1 MKRKILFPILLF
13 IIPFIVSSQSTAKE
27 WYSKGIELKGKKDYE
42 GALAAF
48 KSAISKKADY
58 NEAYYQAGWCC
69 NELEKYEDAVDLL
82 KKFTPKTDDE
92 KKNRSNEL
100 GLSYYKLQKA
110 TEAIIE
116 YKNTIELFPKD
127 GNALMGLGNVYYEIE
142 EDYDSAIEYF
152 EKAIKED
159 EEDSKPIYYKLGWLY
174 NDKEQYDD
182 AIRILLKAI
191 EYDSEDSGY
200 REELGYAYYQKEE
213 YEFALTQLNK
223 AISLDD
229 ASKLGYY
236 YKGLCFVATNKK
248 GEAMSMYYKLKEIDS
263 DTAAELMDK
272 INKMK

>member
-1 MKRKILFPILLF
+1 MKRKVLIPLLLFVFPI
-13 IIPFIVSSQSTAKE
+13 IVSAQSTAKE
-27 WYSKGIELKGKKDYE
+27 WYSKGVELKEKKDYE

-48 KSAISKKADY
+48 KNAISKKADY
-58 NEAYYQAGWCC
+58 NEAYYEAGWCS
-69 NELEKYEDAVDLL
+69 NELEKYEDAIDLL
-82 KKFTPKTDDE
+82 KKYTPKTDNE
-92 KKNRSNEL
+92 KKNKSNEL

-127 GNALMGLGNVYYEIE
+127 GNALIGLGNVYYEIE

-152 EKAIKED
+152 EKAIKEN

-182 AIRILLKAI
+182 AIKILLKAI

-223 AISLDD
+223 ALALDD

-236 YKGLCFVATNKK
+236 YKGLCFVATNRK

-263 DTAAELMDK
+263 DTAAELMAK
-272 INKMK
+272 IDKMK

>member
-1 MKRKILFPILLF
+1 MKKIVLFPLLLIVF
-13 IIPFIVSSQSTAKE
+13 PFIVSAQSTAKY
-27 WYSKGIELKGKKDYE
+27 WYNKGIELKGKQDHE

-48 KSAISKKADY
+48 KHAISKKADY
-58 NEAYYQAGWCC
+58 NEAYYQAGGCC
-69 NELEKYEDAVDLL
+69 IELEKYEDAVDLL
-82 KKFTPKTDDE
+82 KKFTPKTDNG
-92 KKNRSNEL
+92 KKNKCNEL
-100 GLSYYKLQKA
+100 GFSYYKLQRA

-116 YKNTIELFPKD
+116 YKNTIGLFPKD
-127 GNALMGLGNVYYEIE
+127 GIALRGLGNVYYEIS

-182 AIRILLKAI
+182 AIKILLKAI

-200 REELGYAYYQKEE
+200 REELGYAYYQKGE

-223 AISLDD
+223 AITLDE
-229 ASKLGYY
+229 ASELGYY
-236 YKGLCFVATNKK
+236 YKGLCFIATNKK
-248 GEAMSMYYKLKEIDS
+248 GEALSMYYKLKELDGES
-263 DTAAELMDK
+263 ATELIDK

>member
-1 MKRKILFPILLF
+1 MKRKFLFPLLLF
-13 IIPFIVSSQSTAKE
+13 VFPFIVSAQSTAKE
-27 WYSKGIELKGKKDYE
+27 WYNKGIELKGKQDYE
-42 GALAAF
+42 QALAAF
-48 KSAISKKADY
+48 KNAISKKADY
-58 NEAYYQAGWCC
+58 NEAYYQAGGCC
-69 NELEKYEDAVDLL
+69 NELEKYDDAVDLL
-82 KKFTPKTDDE
+82 KKFTPKTENE
-92 KKNRSNEL
+92 KKNKCNQL
-100 GLSYYKLQKA
+100 GLSYYKLQRA

-127 GNALMGLGNVYYEIE
+127 GIALRGLGNVYYEIE

-182 AIRILLKAI
+182 AIRILVKAI

-200 REELGYAYYQKEE
+200 REELGYAYYQKQE

-223 AISLDD
+223 AITLDD

-236 YKGLCFVATNKK
+236 YKGLCFIATNRK
-248 GEAMSMYYKLKEIDS
+248 GEAMSMYYKLKELDGDS
-263 DTAAELMDK
+263 ATELIDK

>member
-1 MKRKILFPILLF
+1 MKRRILFPLLF
-13 IIPFIVSSQSTAKE
+13 FVSPFIVSAQSTAKE
-27 WYSKGIELKGKKDYE
+27 WYNKGIELKGKQDHE
-42 GALAAF
+42 GGLAAF
-48 KSAISKKADY
+48 KNAISKKADY
-58 NEAYYQAGWCC
+58 NEAYYQAGVCC

-82 KKFTPKTDDE
+82 KKFAPKTDNE
-92 KKNRSNEL
+92 KKNKCNEL
-100 GLSYYKLQKA
+100 GLSYYKLQRG
-110 TEAIIE
+110 TEAIME

-127 GNALMGLGNVYYEIE
+127 GIALRGLANVYYEIA
-142 EDYDSAIEYF
+142 EDHDSAIEYF

-182 AIRILLKAI
+182 AIKILLKAI

-223 AISLDD
+223 AITLDD

-236 YKGLCFVATNKK
+236 YKGLCFVATNRK

-263 DTAAELMDK
+263 DTAAELMAK
-272 INKMK
+272 IDKMK

>member
-1 MKRKILFPILLF
+1 MKRKVLIPLLLFVFPI
-13 IIPFIVSSQSTAKE
+13 IVSSQSTAKE
-27 WYSKGIELKGKKDYE
+27 WYSKGVELKGKKDYE

-58 NEAYYQAGWCC
+58 NEAYYEAGWCC

-82 KKFTPKTDDE
+82 RKFTPKTDNE

-100 GLSYYKLQKA
+100 GLSYYKLQKT

-127 GNALMGLGNVYYEIE
+127 GNALIGLGNVYYEIE

-182 AIRILLKAI
+182 AIKILLKAI

-223 AISLDD
+223 ALALDD

-236 YKGLCFVATNKK
+236 YKGLCFVATNRK

-263 DTAAELMDK
+263 DTAAELMAK
-272 INKMK
+272 IDKMK

>member
-1 MKRKILFPILLF
+1 MKRGLFFPILLF
-13 IIPFIVSSQSTAKE
+13 ILPFIVSAQSTAKE
-27 WYSKGIELKGKKDYE
+27 WYTKGIELKGKQDYE

-48 KSAISKKADY
+48 KNAISKKADY

-69 NELEKYEDAVDLL
+69 NELENYEDAVGFL
-82 KKFTPKTDDE
+82 KKFMPTKDAD
-92 KKNRSNEL
+92 KKNKYNET
-100 GLSYYKLQKA
+100 GFSYYKLQKG
-110 TEAIIE
+110 TESIIE
-116 YKNTIELFPKD
+116 YKNTIALSPND
-127 GNALMGLGNVYYEIE
+127 GVALRGLGNVYYEIE
-142 EDYDSAIEYF
+142 EDYDNAIEYF

-174 NDKEQYDD
+174 NDKERYDD
-182 AIRILLKAI
+182 AIKILLKAI

-213 YEFALTQLNK
+213 YEFAITQLNK

-236 YKGLCFVATNKK
+236 YKGLCFIATNRK
-248 GEAMSMYYKLKEIDS
+248 GEAMSMYYKLKELDGDS
-263 DTAAELMDK
+263 ATELMDK

>member
-1 MKRKILFPILLF
+1 MKRKVLIPLLLFVFPI
-13 IIPFIVSSQSTAKE
+13 IVSAQSTAKE
-27 WYSKGIELKGKKDYE
+27 WYSKGVELKEKKDYE

-48 KSAISKKADY
+48 KNAISKKADY
-58 NEAYYQAGWCC
+58 NEAYYEAGWCS
-69 NELEKYEDAVDLL
+69 NELEKYEDAIDLL
-82 KKFTPKTDDE
+82 KKYTPKTDNE
-92 KKNRSNEL
+92 KKNKSNEL

-127 GNALMGLGNVYYEIE
+127 GNALIGLGNVYYEIE

-152 EKAIKED
+152 EKVIKED

-182 AIRILLKAI
+182 AIKILLKAI

-223 AISLDD
+223 AIALDD

-236 YKGLCFVATNKK
+236 YKGLCFVATNRK

-263 DTAAELMDK
+263 DTATELMDK

>member
-1 MKRKILFPILLF
+1 MKRKIFFPILLF
-13 IIPFIVSSQSTAKE
+13 VFPFIVSAQSTAKE
-27 WYSKGIELKGKKDYE
+27 WYNKGIELKGKQDYE

-48 KSAISKKADY
+48 KNVISKKADY

-82 KKFTPKTDDE
+82 KKYKPSGDAD
-92 KKNRSNEL
+92 KKNKYNEL

-116 YKNTIELFPKD
+116 YKNTLDLSPKN
-127 GNALMGLGNVYYEIE
+127 GMALRGMGNVYYEIM
-142 EDYDSAIEYF
+142 EDHDNAIEYF
-152 EKAIKED
+152 EKAIEAD

-174 NDKEQYDD
+174 NDKERYDD
-182 AIRILLKAI
+182 AIKILVKAI

-223 AISLDD
+223 AISLDNG
-229 ASKLGYY
+229 SKLGYY
-236 YKGLCFVATNKK
+236 YKGLCFIATNRK
-248 GEAMSMYYKLKEIDS
+248 GEAMSIYYKLKELDGDS
-263 DTAAELMDK
+263 AVELMDK

>member
-1 MKRKILFPILLF
+1 MKRNILFPILLF
-13 IIPFIVSSQSTAKE
+13 VFPFIVSAQSTAKE
-27 WYSKGIELKGKKDYE
+27 WYNKGIELKGKQDYN
-42 GALAAF
+42 GALTAF
-48 KSAISKKADY
+48 KNAISKKADY

-69 NELEKYEDAVDLL
+69 NELENYEDAADLL
-82 KKFTPKTDDE
+82 KKFIPKTDTE
-92 KKNRSNEL
+92 KKNRCNEL

-127 GNALMGLGNVYYEIE
+127 GIALRGLGNVYYEIE
-142 EDYDSAIEYF
+142 EDYDTAIEYF
-152 EKAIKED
+152 EKAIEVD
-159 EEDSKPIYYKLGWLY
+159 EEESKPIYYKLGWLY
-174 NDKEQYDD
+174 NDKERYDD
-182 AIRILLKAI
+182 AIKILLKAI

-236 YKGLCFVATNKK
+236 YKGLCFIATNKK
-248 GEAMSMYYKLKEIDS
+248 GEAMSMYYKLKELDS
-263 DTAAELMDK
+263 DSATELMDK